1 MRKLFFNL
9 TLNLISANVLVFFLI
24 RTFFPASNALI
35 SAILQT
41 VFFPIIVS
49 FLFVIFRYNLRSI
62 KVIVVKVFLVS
73 FIFWSTFFA
82 LIINVERSRSVLV
95 LGLVSAANESEV
107 IVDETLLNCLA
118 LKIDESPSGFK
129 QRVEEQLSLRT
140 LLDSNETISLSVF
153 GRSLFK
159 AFKVSAN
166 LFNLN
171 YFNSNLTI
179 FDSLLASNECQSK

>member
-1 MRKLFFNL
+1 MRKLFFNQ
-9 TLNLISANVLVFFLI
+9 TLNLVSANVLVFFLI
-24 RTFFPASNALI
+24 RTLFPASNALI

-49 FLFVIFRYNLRSI
+49 LLLLVFRRKSKSI

-95 LGLVSAANESEV
+95 LGLVSAANKSEV

-140 LLDSNETISLSVF
+140 LQDSDETIRLSVF

-159 AFKVSAN
+159 SFKASASF
-166 LFNLN
+166 FNLN

-179 FDSLLASNECQSK
+179 FDSLLGSNEC